1 MEGIETVLTKEAIEA
16 RIAELEAERVRLV
29 EAANQ
34 RLAALSGKIEVWNE
48 MLEMMESEDTSADHP
63 A

>member
-1 MEGIETVLTKEAIEA
+1 MLTKAQVEA

-34 RLAALSGKIEVWNE
+34 RLAALSGQIEAWTE
-48 MLEMMESEDTSADHP
+48 MLKGEEQGEDHP

>member
-1 MEGIETVLTKEAIEA
+1 MLTKAQVEA

>member
-1 MEGIETVLTKEAIEA
+1 MLTKEQIRA
-16 RIAELEAERVRLV
+16 RIAELEAERQQLV